1 MAGCCLK
8 LFGVLPLCCGCGFI
22 SIVRAVCSPVSADF
36 QVSAFCQPH
45 CLLRSKAVFLI
56 KGITATIE
64 IINENCIFLVAAG
77 PIGFP
82 IVYLVD
88 PRGFT
93 FISSLL
99 PTLCPISVLVFWV

>member
-8 LFGVLPLCCGCGFI
+8 LFGVLPLCFGCGLI
-22 SIVRAVCSPVSADF
+22 SIVRSVCSPVSADF

-45 CLLRSKAVFLI
+45 CLLRSKVVFLI

-64 IINENCIFLVAAG
+64 VINKNCALVAAA

-82 IVYLVD
+82 IVFL
-88 PRGFT
+88 
-93 FISSLL
+93 
-99 PTLCPISVLVFWV
+99 

>member
-8 LFGVLPLCCGCGFI
+8 LLGVLPLCFGCGLI
-22 SIVRAVCSPVSADF
+22 SIVGAVRSPVSADF

-56 KGITATIE
+56 KGIKATIE
-64 IINENCIFLVAAG
+64 VINENCVLVAAA

-82 IVYLVD
+82 IVFL
-88 PRGFT
+88 
-93 FISSLL
+93 
-99 PTLCPISVLVFWV
+99 W

>member
-8 LFGVLPLCCGCGFI
+8 LFGVLPLCFGCGLI
-22 SIVRAVCSPVSADF
+22 SIVRAVSADF

-56 KGITATIE
+56 QGITATIE
-64 IINENCIFLVAAG
+64 VINENCVLVAAA

-82 IVYLVD
+82 IVFL
-88 PRGFT
+88 
-93 FISSLL
+93 
-99 PTLCPISVLVFWV
+99 